1 MKNNLITT
9 TALAL
14 VISTGVNAQS
24 INPDEVG
31 MAMRPH
37 PPMIIAQTGP
47 TALELDHGPSDSTV
61 DTMIGMSIGTATVA
75 TLASWALPAAVA
87 HSSGT
92 MILIS
97 GGGYVAGTIGT
108 AAVFTAALPLI
119 AAGAIGTGVAYVSY
133 KYKDDIAETMSDF
146 SDRLNELEIF

>member
-1 MKNNLITT
+1 MKTNLITA

-24 INPDEVG
+24 INPDDVG

-37 PPMIIAQTGP
+37 PPMIMDQTGP
-47 TALELDHGPSDSTV
+47 TALELDDGPSDSTV
-61 DTMIGMSIGTATVA
+61 DTMIGMSIGTAA
-75 TLASWALPAAVA
+75 TAGIAAWALPAAVA

-108 AAVFTAALPLI
+108 AAVATAALPII
-119 AAGAIGTGVAYVSY
+119 AVAAVGTGVAWTSY

-146 SDRLNELEIF
+146 SDKLKEIF

>member
-1 MKNNLITT
+1 MRKNMKTNLITT

-24 INPDEVG
+24 INPDDVG

-37 PPMIIAQTGP
+37 PPMIITKP
-47 TALELDHGPSDSTV
+47 YILVDTGPSDSTV
-61 DTMIGMSIGTATVA
+61 DTMIGVSIGTAA
-75 TLASWALPAAVA
+75 TATIAAWALPAAVV

-108 AAVFTAALPLI
+108 AALATAALPLI
-119 AAGAIGTGVAYVSY
+119 AAGAIGTGIAWTSY

-146 SDRLNELEIF
+146 SDKLEEIF